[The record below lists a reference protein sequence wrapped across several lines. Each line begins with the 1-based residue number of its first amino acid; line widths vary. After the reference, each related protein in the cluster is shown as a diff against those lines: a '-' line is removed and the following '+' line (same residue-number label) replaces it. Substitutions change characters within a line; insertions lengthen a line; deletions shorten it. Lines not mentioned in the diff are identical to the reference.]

1 MCGIIYDISYCC
13 GQCLCDL
20 HCRSYNENDIAAPFC
35 IISPYETTS
44 SLVNHPVD
52 ENMCKIFFDIHTF
65 SFSAFYLRFDH
76 IYLIFP

>member
-1 MCGIIYDISYCC
+1 MTSVIVVDSVYAIYTVGHTMKMII
-13 GQCLCDL
+13 G
-20 HCRSYNENDIAAPFC
+20 APFC